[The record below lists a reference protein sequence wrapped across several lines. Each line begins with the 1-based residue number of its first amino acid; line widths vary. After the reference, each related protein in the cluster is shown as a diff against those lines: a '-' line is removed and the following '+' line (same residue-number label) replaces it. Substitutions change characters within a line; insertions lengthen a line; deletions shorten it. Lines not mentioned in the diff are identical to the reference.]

1 LVELKIKLLTANLN
15 QRPRTVATADYLA
28 VGDPHPIRGI
38 VRVRLDVVHTK
49 SYKPF
54 LILAYVIIQPKV
66 DIVALVSHVGGNP
79 LVIDKWFDRYLRT
92 F

>member
-15 QRPRTVATADYLA
+15 LRSRAVATADHLA
-28 VGDPHPIRGI
+28 VGNPHPIWGV

-49 SYKPF
+49 AHKPF

-66 DIVALVSHVGGNP
+66 NIVALVSHVGGNP
-79 LVIDKWFDRYLRT
+79 LVIDKWFDSYLRT